1 MSKKNDIKPW
11 LKEQWCIPTVGADFV
26 WRMEDVLDLYSEPFN
41 PKEPV
46 VCFDERP
53 CQLISETRTPL
64 PMQPDQPQRYDY
76 EYKREGSCNLFGFF
90 QSLTGWRHMRVTQQ
104 RTNQDFALCMQYLVD
119 VLFHE
124 ATTIRVVLDNLST
137 HTPAALYQTFA
148 PEEAKRIL
156 DKLEFHYT
164 PKHGSWL
171 NMIELEFSV
180 LSRQCL
186 DPRIPTI
193 EILQQQVEAWE
204 IERNQQRA
212 TVNWRFSTKD
222 ARVKLNSLY
231 PTPHLS

>member
-104 RTNQDFALCMQYLVD
+104 RTNQDFALCMQS
-119 VLFHE
+119 
-124 ATTIRVVLDNLST
+124 AS
-137 HTPAALYQTFA
+137 
-148 PEEAKRIL
+148 
-156 DKLEFHYT
+156 
-164 PKHGSWL
+164 
-171 NMIELEFSV
+171 
-180 LSRQCL
+180 
-186 DPRIPTI
+186 
-193 EILQQQVEAWE
+193 
-204 IERNQQRA
+204 
-212 TVNWRFSTKD
+212 
-222 ARVKLNSLY
+222 
-231 PTPHLS
+231 